1 MDELGFNKI
10 AAAILATAL
19 GYMGIKELAH
29 AVIHVEAPKAPAYA
43 LAIPEAAGAV
53 EEVELPFPQADWIA
67 AMDANRGAR
76 VFKKCTSCHNAEKG
90 GANGTGPNLWN
101 VVGAPAA
108 QHAGFNYSTAFQNS
122 GKTWNYQSLYNYLE
136 RPTKYIPG
144 TSMNFIGLKKAED
157 RAAVIEYLR
166 LASDNPLPK
175 PDPAPGPEDLVEAA
189 PMDESTVINETPAV
203 EAPLSTE
210 APTETPEMEK
220 PAMETQEQ

>member
-19 GYMGIKELAH
+19 GYMGIKELSH
-29 AVIHVEAPKAPAYA
+29 AVIHVEAPAVPAYA
-43 LAIPEAAGAV
+43 LDIPEAAGAV

-67 AMDANRGAR
+67 AMDADRGAR
-76 VFKKCTSCHNAEKG
+76 VFKKCTSCHNAESG

-108 QHAGFNYSTAFQNS
+108 QHAGFGYSTAFQNS
-122 GKTWNYQSLYNYLE
+122 GKTWNYESLYNYLE

-166 LASDNPLPK
+166 LASDNPLPR
-175 PDPAPGPEDLVEAA
+175 PEPAPGPEALVEAA
-189 PMDESTVINETPAV
+189 PMDESTVVV
-203 EAPLSTE
+203 ESPESEVPLGTE
-210 APTETPEMEK
+210 PEMEK
-220 PAMETQEQ
+220 PDMENNAQ